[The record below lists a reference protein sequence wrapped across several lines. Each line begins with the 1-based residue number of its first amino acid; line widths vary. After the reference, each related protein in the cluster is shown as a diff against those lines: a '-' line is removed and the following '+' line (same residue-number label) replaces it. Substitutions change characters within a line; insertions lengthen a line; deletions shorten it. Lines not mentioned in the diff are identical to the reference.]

1 MKKSNRVPLIA
12 LICGILVSAFSAY
25 ISYTLETVRAKESF
39 LFNIEQVEVALTERL
54 RTYELVLRG
63 AAAFYEQAKPVSRA
77 DWRNYTGKL
86 RNDGLIAE
94 VQGIG
99 FAVYLTPEQIEGF
112 NRSVRIEGFPEFA
125 LHPSGYRQRY
135 SSILF
140 LEPFDERNQRAFGYD
155 MYSES
160 TRREAMHRATV
171 SHKAALSGRVELL
184 QETGE
189 NKQAGTLMY
198 VPVFDEALSKRVK
211 DPYEALLGWAYSPFR
226 MTDLINGIIQAWE
239 EDDGASISLT
249 IYDGTVP
256 NQGAMLYS
264 SDTSPEVSPKFL
276 QSSVLFTY
284 AGRDWLLDFEHR
296 NERLALNLQRPLL
309 FLVLGTFVSIALAAY
324 LRAVR
329 STRDRATQLA
339 EQLTQELRVKQQEMH
354 SLEERWRYA
363 LQATKG
369 GVWDWNVGNGDI
381 YFSDGW
387 YKIFGGKPNA
397 SGHSFSSWE
406 ENIHPDDLPRLKKA
420 LADFIENSRAGDDS
434 FENEYRMQHAD
445 GHTLWILDR
454 GAVVERDTEGRP
466 ARIIGTVE
474 DNTEEHQ
481 RLHQLQSAAET
492 DRLTG
497 LPNRAYLY
505 KYLRT
510 TLSAAY
516 SRAHPLA
523 VMFMDLD
530 KFKRINDNYGHDVGD
545 ALLAEVAS
553 RFRAVMR
560 DGDILC
566 RWGGDE
572 FLAVVEA
579 TTPEKLEHI
588 AERLIEVAKA
598 PIYISEHELFIGASI
613 GIVTYAGQ
621 RPVTSRELISAADKL
636 MYEVKANNRG
646 HFKIAQIDKE

>member
-25 ISYTLETVRAKESF
+25 ISYALEKARARESF

-63 AAAFYEQAKPVSRA
+63 AAAFYEQAQPVSRA
-77 DWRNYTGKL
+77 DWREYTHKL
-86 RNDGLIAE
+86 RNDGLITE

-99 FAVYLTPEQIEGF
+99 FAVYLAPEQLNEF
-112 NRSVRIEGFPEFA
+112 NRTLRAQGFPDFTV
-125 LHPSGYRQRY
+125 HPNGSRKRY

-160 TRREAMHRATV
+160 TRRDAMHRATV

-198 VPVFDEALSKRVK
+198 VPAFDQALKKTTK
-211 DPYEALLGWAYSPFR
+211 DPYDALLGWAYSPFR

-249 IYDGTVP
+249 IYDGAVP
-256 NQGAMLYS
+256 DQDAVLYS
-264 SDTSPEVSPKFL
+264 SDTSPDVSPTFL
-276 QSSVLFTY
+276 NSSVLFTF

-309 FLVLGTFVSIALAAY
+309 FLILGTLISIALAAY

-339 EQLTQELRVKQQEMH
+339 EQLTQELRAKQQEMH
-354 SLEERWRYA
+354 SLEERWRFA
-363 LQATKG
+363 VQATKG
-369 GVWDWNVGNGDI
+369 GVWDWNVKNDDI
-381 YFSDGW
+381 YFSDDW
-387 YKIFGGKPNA
+387 YKIFGRKPDE
-397 SGHSFSSWE
+397 SGHSYRSWA
-406 ENIHPDDLPRLKKA
+406 ENIHPDDLPRLKQT
-420 LADFIENSRAGDDS
+420 LTDFIENSRAGDDS
-434 FENEYRMQHAD
+434 FENEYRMRHAD

-454 GAVVERDTEGRP
+454 GAVVARDAEGRP

-474 DNTEEHQ
+474 DVTKEHQ
-481 RLHQLQSAAET
+481 RIHQLQSAAET

-505 KYLRT
+505 KYLRSA
-510 TLSAAY
+510 LSDAFP
-516 SRAHPLA
+516 RAHPLA
-523 VMFMDLD
+523 VMFIDLD

-553 RFRAVMR
+553 RFREAMR

-572 FLAVVEA
+572 FLAVVEV

-588 AERLIEVAKA
+588 AERLIEAAKS
-598 PIYISEHELFIGASI
+598 PIYISDHELFIGASI

-621 RPVTSRELISAADKL
+621 RPMTSRELISAADKL

-646 HFKIAQIDKE
+646 HFKIAQIDKD